1 MRLIMSK
8 TENRNRII
16 KRIIFFMAIAAFV
29 FLMWKV
35 CVSSAITPMEQVTK
49 NGWFEVKDSP
59 IRGIR
64 IYADS
69 LKRDRSIGEVPEF
82 SVRIDDS
89 DGNTVWEKTYYN
101 TYIEPNECLILEEFE
116 RGEGIEVINGS
127 YRIHNTLSEDETIRV
142 RHKIMA
148 YDGSYGKSYLICSAV
163 ALLFM
168 AGILAVTMIKDSRRQ
183 LAVNYFV
190 ILVLMGI
197 LFSVIMPPLA
207 VPDEESHFIMAYDMA
222 DKILSTNNRDEYGNR
237 IMRET
242 DVDSITYLH
251 NAASIGRWYATFG
264 EPADAEEMTV
274 ITKRTG
280 VPTTTPLYAYVLP
293 SMGVTLARLCKMNG
307 HWLLLMGRLFNL
319 CGTAAIMAFALFLL
333 PGAKKYFCV
342 LGLLPEVIYILAS
355 YSYDALNLA
364 LCFLSVAYFFYMID
378 EGKKVT
384 IRNILIFVGIVFL
397 MIPIKLVYA
406 PLLGLLLLIPGE
418 QLSVNKK
425 MIIAAGALGACA
437 VGALL
442 VSRWRDIVVLLRGIN
457 YNEDGNAVSLAYIL
471 ENPRSVL
478 LVLLNDIEFNFDY
491 YIKSML
497 GEFVGRDRFEGKF
510 EFDLVYL
517 PLWMNMLLGLLLGF
531 GINRER
537 KAENKPWKRV
547 WLVFLALCS
556 CLLIF
561 LSMYLSQNTVDE
573 LTIHGVQ
580 GRYFLPVLML
590 LPFCFGRY
598 GGESNEEK
606 SFDGK
611 NGYLI
616 IMAGVD
622 IMAIFIQFMHLALD
636 YYAR

>member
-1 MRLIMSK
+1 MMERTVERNLLAEHYKRRYEMQSKEVREKLDRLSEQDPREYQVKILK
-8 TENRNRII
+8 R
-16 KRIIFFMAIAAFV
+16 KRIIPQKGDVFV
-29 FLMWKV
+29 
-35 CVSSAITPMEQVTK
+35 VSPREGVYYCGVVVNAGDGISDTYSAVVFILDKEYESMDIDVAELDLENLLFYPQIVDK
-49 NGWFEVKDSP
+49 GYWS
-59 IRGIR
+59 RG
-64 IYADS
+64 YFYN
-69 LKRDRSIGEVPEF
+69 IG
-82 SVRIDDS
+82 
-89 DGNTVWEKTYYN
+89 KQ
-101 TYIEPNECLILEEFE
+101 IEIPNELDYGFYD
-116 RGEGIEVINGS
+116 VV
-127 YRIHNTLSEDETIRV
+127 DEYYV
-142 RHKIMA
+142 
-148 YDGSYGKSYLICSAV
+148 
-163 ALLFM
+163 
-168 AGILAVTMIKDSRRQ
+168 
-183 LAVNYFV
+183 
-190 ILVLMGI
+190 
-197 LFSVIMPPLA
+197 
-207 VPDEESHFIMAYDMA
+207 
-222 DKILSTNNRDEYGNR
+222 DEYGNR

-242 DVDSITYLH
+242 DADSITYLH

-406 PLLGLLLLIPGE
+406 PLLGLLLLIPRE

-478 LVLLNDIEFNFDY
+478 FVLLNDIEFNFDY

-547 WLVFLALCS
+547 W
-556 CLLIF
+556 
-561 LSMYLSQNTVDE
+561 
-573 LTIHGVQ
+573 
-580 GRYFLPVLML
+580 
-590 LPFCFGRY
+590 
-598 GGESNEEK
+598 
-606 SFDGK
+606 SFWRF
-611 NGYLI
+611 
-616 IMAGVD
+616 AV
-622 IMAIFIQFMHLALD
+622 AF
-636 YYAR
+636 